1 MRYLWILTAL
11 LFASGAQA
19 ATCSIVEYGQ
29 VKLDASSRIV
39 QIAGAV
45 ITTQVV
51 TYTTSAQS
59 TAFNTATRFIRII
72 CTAKAHFTMSTNPTA
87 TANHP
92 WVAADAVEYVG
103 VVPADEIAFYDGSS

>member
-1 MRYLWILTAL
+1 MRYLAILAAL
-11 LFASGAQA
+11 LLASGAQA

-29 VKLDASSRIV
+29 LKLDASNRIA

-51 TYTTSAQS
+51 TYTVSAQS
-59 TAFNTATRFIRII
+59 TAFNSQTRYIRII
-72 CTAKAHFTMSTNPTA
+72 CTAKAHYTMSTNPTA

-92 WVAADAVEYVG
+92 WVPADSAEYIG
-103 VVPADEIAFYDGSS
+103 VVPADEIAFYDGTS